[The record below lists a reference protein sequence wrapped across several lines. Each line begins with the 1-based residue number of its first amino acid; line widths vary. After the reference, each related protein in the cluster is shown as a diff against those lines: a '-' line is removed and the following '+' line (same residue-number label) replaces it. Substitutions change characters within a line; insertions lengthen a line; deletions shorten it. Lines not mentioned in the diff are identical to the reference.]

1 MQISTN
7 DCFES
12 AYYLL
17 NGCELV
23 EITGTRVNGKILCNL
38 ILTGQNITQLQLDYL
53 NGKATANILN
63 LRRMVGQVRVWV
75 SNAQRKYKRMLQP
88 ETLAAQEVQS

>member
-1 MQISTN
+1 MQITTN

-17 NGCELV
+17 NGCELI

-38 ILTGQNITQLQLDYL
+38 ILTGQNIAQLQLDYL
-53 NGKATANILN
+53 NGKAMANILN
-63 LRRMVGQVRVWV
+63 LRRMVGQVRIWI
-75 SNAQRKYKRMLQP
+75 SNAQRKYKKALQP
-88 ETLAAQEVQS
+88 EAQEVQS